1 MTDTNVFQ
9 LVQPGTFTDRL
20 TEVLRDGAR
29 ALLAQ
34 AVETEVADFIA
45 EHAEAITASIS
56 IVVNQ
61 GRAGL
66 HRKRRGSGLDR
77 TRYKGLNGAVVT
89 TTHR

>member
-61 GRAGL
+61 GRARL
-66 HRKRRGSGLDR
+66 HRKRWGSDLDR
-77 TRYKGLNGAVVT
+77 SQVQRAERSRRDYDP
-89 TTHR
+89 